1 MKSAKQNY
9 ITIGSDG
16 TVLPQGKP
24 RKAAEPIGESADVAY
39 RLARMA
45 EEAAASLPI
54 APNAHDAADA
64 ADYTAVPRALATAAP
79 RTPKGAGGIDAGSK
93 PVALVMARPKTAKRL
108 MQAVGDAGF
117 AACAVYTQD
126 HRGDSHIKLAQSAV
140 SLGEKYSDALFC
152 NGHAVLTAID
162 SCGASVVLLCDEAL
176 PLAEVD
182 SFLARTAARGVRVFR
197 PLSNDAP
204 LLGWVLCTTDK
215 PAIDGDSWRA
225 CPHCGLK
232 FDGPSLAAG
241 HYVCPACGGYLR
253 MSSSERIDDLLD
265 ADSFVEWNRTV
276 PETDPLE
283 FPGYLGKLEAQREK
297 TGLEEGVRT
306 GVGRIAGLRV
316 AIGIMES
323 QFFMGS
329 MGSVVGEKV
338 ARLVERATDERLPVV
353 VFTAS
358 GGARMQEGLV
368 SLMQMAKVSCALE
381 RHAAAKLPYI
391 SVLTDPTTGGVTAS
405 FAMQGDVIL
414 AEPRALIGFAGQ
426 RVIRDTIKQELP
438 EGFQTAE
445 FALDHGL
452 IDAIVERGELRS
464 VLAHL
469 LALHLATASAV
480 RGEQEH
486 EPGDRDIL
494 VSYEAVRENLASG
507 TDTYNTVT
515 YGDLTV
521 GGGLPFAGGVDSA
534 RAKLRG
540 RMAAVT
546 ERFDRRGSSMRKRLE
561 KALSTGGFDAEA
573 GVSLEDASAAA
584 REATAPT
591 SNRAWES
598 VQLARNVHRP
608 TALAY
613 IDSFVDGFI
622 ELHGDRMFGDDG
634 AVVCGL
640 GWIGGRAVTVIAQE
654 KGRDLKERIARNF
667 GCPQPEGYR
676 KSIRLMRQAEK
687 FGRPIITFVDTPGA
701 YPGLEAEEHGQGE
714 AIARTI
720 ELMSALTVPTI
731 CVITGEGGS
740 GGALALAV
748 GNRVLMLENAVY
760 SVLSPE
766 GFASILWKDASRS
779 SEACEVM
786 KLTAQDLKELG
797 VIDAVV
803 PEPAGGAHENPEA
816 LYQVLDTCLT
826 RELARFAKMSRTAI
840 AHDRYTKFRA
850 MGASAVKRGRA

>member
-24 RKAAEPIGESADVAY
+24 RKAAEPVGESADVAY

-426 RVIRDTIKQELP
+426 RVIKDTIKQELP

-464 VLAHL
+464 VLAH
-469 LALHLATASAV
+469 
-480 RGEQEH
+480 
-486 EPGDRDIL
+486 
-494 VSYEAVRENLASG
+494 
-507 TDTYNTVT
+507 
-515 YGDLTV
+515 
-521 GGGLPFAGGVDSA
+521 
-534 RAKLRG
+534 
-540 RMAAVT
+540 
-546 ERFDRRGSSMRKRLE
+546 RRGSSMRKRLE

-654 KGRDLKERIARNF
+654 KGRDLKERIAR
-667 GCPQPEGYR
+667 G
-676 KSIRLMRQAEK
+676 M
-687 FGRPIITFVDTPGA
+687 
-701 YPGLEAEEHGQGE
+701 EAEERGQGN
-714 AIARTI
+714 AIADN
-720 ELMSALTVPTI
+720 LLALAGLRVP
-731 CVITGEGGS
+731 VVSVLLGEGGS
-740 GGALALAV
+740 GGALALALAD
-748 GNRVLMLENAVY
+748 RVAMQEHAVY

-766 GFASILWKDASRS
+766 GFASILWKDRTRAAEAAAVMKMSAA
-779 SEACEVM
+779 EACEMGIV
-786 KLTAQDLKELG
+786 
-797 VIDAVV
+797 DAVLS
-803 PEPAGGAHENPEA
+803 EGAGPAHENPEQA
-816 LYQVLDTCLT
+816 AEGVRSYVCATLD
-826 RELARFAKMSRTAI
+826 ELCATPTDELLRARYERFG
-840 AHDRYTKFRA
+840 KF
-850 MGASAVKRGRA
+850 